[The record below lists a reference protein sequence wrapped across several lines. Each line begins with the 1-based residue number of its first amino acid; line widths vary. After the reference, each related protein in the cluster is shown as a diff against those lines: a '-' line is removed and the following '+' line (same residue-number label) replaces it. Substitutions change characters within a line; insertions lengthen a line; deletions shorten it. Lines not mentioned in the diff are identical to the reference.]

1 VGLGHSTLL
10 AGVLFLPGTAAAQF
24 APVGVPR
31 GLVRL
36 ELDGALE
43 SVDRRYLDGNL
54 EDFAADL
61 ASPALG
67 SDRIPGLSDADARLT
82 RITGD
87 AGARLDLGSL
97 TATAQGSRSVG
108 VIGVAV
114 GVTSRLTLFARL
126 PLVRASVTPTLT
138 LDSTSSNAGVNPA
151 DPVFGTS
158 IGATQSAAFFQDFGS
173 ALASLETQLQSGVY
187 DGNPSLRAL
196 AQSTLASGTSLRDD
210 LFGLLANPATASA
223 FAPTASSPLGAAVTA
238 RLQALQATL
247 AGSLGIAGFAS
258 TPALPDSRASQDQL
272 TGYLTNATGPIVG
285 RLDNTPLSQRG
296 DAEVG
301 GVWTLVDRWNDDA
314 RGTGIRAAVTV
325 VARLGTGFAPRPN
338 YFLDLG
344 TGTGH
349 SALGAAITTDVS
361 FGRFA
366 ARLTAGY
373 LRQLA
378 GNQIVRLTPPDQPYA
393 PFDQIVG
400 VRVKPGDVLSIGA
413 HPMIRL
419 LPSFGFQMG
428 VDYRRQ
434 GTEQVAYAS
443 AGDSIPGI
451 PASLLAVDSRT
462 GVTTLSAGVTY
473 ARPGATSPGAT
484 GLPLDASWTFEQ
496 VIAGSGGRVLKTQTV
511 RAGVRLYHRLF
522 K

>member
-1 VGLGHSTLL
+1 MGLGRWALL
-10 AGVLFLPGTAAAQF
+10 AGALFLPAAAAAQF

-36 ELDGALE
+36 DLDGAFE
-43 SVDRRYLDGNL
+43 SVDRRYLDGAL
-54 EDFAADL
+54 QDFAADL

-87 AGARLDLGSL
+87 AGAGLDLGRL
-97 TATAQGSRSVG
+97 TATAQGSRSIG

-114 GVTSRLTLFARL
+114 GLTSRLTVFARL
-126 PLVRASVTPTLT
+126 PLIRASVTPTIT

-151 DPVFGTS
+151 DPVFGT
-158 IGATQSAAFFQDFGS
+158 ATGSAQTAGFFQDFGT
-173 ALASLETQLQSGVY
+173 ALASLQTRLQSGAY
-187 DGNPSLRAL
+187 DGDPTLKAL

-210 LFGLLANPATASA
+210 LFGLLADPATAA
-223 FAPTASSPLGAAVTA
+223 GFAPTAASPLGAAVRA
-238 RLQALQATL
+238 RIQALQATL
-247 AGSLGIAGFAS
+247 AGSLGVAGFAS
-258 TPALPDSRASQDQL
+258 APALPDTRASQDQL
-272 TGYLTNATGPIVG
+272 TAYLTSPNGPIVG

-314 RGTGIRAAVTV
+314 TGTGIRAALTG

-349 SALGAAITTDVS
+349 GALGGAITTDIGV
-361 FGRFA
+361 GRFA

-393 PFDQIVG
+393 PFDRVVT
-400 VRVKPGDVLSIGA
+400 VRVKPGDVLTVGA

-419 LPSFGFQMG
+419 MPSFGLQAG
-428 VDYRRQ
+428 VDYRRESD
-434 GTEQVAYAS
+434 EQVSYAS

-451 PASLLAVDSRT
+451 PASLLSVDSRI
-462 GVTTLSAGVTY
+462 GVTTFSAGVTY
-473 ARPGATSPGAT
+473 SRPGKT

-511 RAGVRLYHRLF
+511 RAGLRLYHRLF
-522 K
+522 N